1 MLTNTSFQVSKVSRS
16 SLPPNVSD
24 TLISV
29 RQEWESIAGGTSL
42 LNCESPVGL
51 LLFDIVA
58 KLGIPADEQRDL
70 LGSAL
75 FDEVAEF
82 VTKQG

>member
-1 MLTNTSFQVSKVSRS
+1 M
-16 SLPPNVSD
+16 
-24 TLISV
+24 
-29 RQEWESIAGGTSL
+29 RQSI
-42 LNCESPVGL
+42 NCDSPVGL

-75 FDEVAEF
+75 FDEVNEF
-82 VTKQG
+82 VTEQG